1 MTASAVPMT
10 EGMPTGTQEHHVMD
24 DPAEA
29 PVEAPPE
36 ARAAMFRH
44 AVRAARDTRRFALT
58 LLLRR
63 RITVRQYR
71 IWCRDARADLRA
83 VKGEMRR
90 PERRRPRR
98 YS

>member
-1 MTASAVPMT
+1 
-10 EGMPTGTQEHHVMD
+10 MD
-24 DPAEA
+24 DLAEP
-29 PVEAPPE
+29 PVEAPPD

-44 AVRAARDTRRFALT
+44 AALAARDTRRFALT

-83 VKGEMRR
+83 VQREVRR
-90 PERRRPRR
+90 PERRPGR

>member
-1 MTASAVPMT
+1 MT
-10 EGMPTGTQEHHVMD
+10 EGIPAGTQEHTSWTTLQS
-24 DPAEA
+24 
-29 PVEAPPE
+29 PPSRPRPTRGRRCS
-36 ARAAMFRH
+36 ATRS
-44 AVRAARDTRRFALT
+44 RAARDTRRFALT

-83 VKGEMRR
+83 VKREVRR

>member
-1 MTASAVPMT
+1 
-10 EGMPTGTQEHHVMD
+10 MD
-24 DPAEA
+24 DLAEP
-29 PVEAPPE
+29 PVEAPPD

-44 AVRAARDTRRFALT
+44 AALAARDTRRFALA

-63 RITVRQYR
+63 RITVREYR
-71 IWCRDARADLRA
+71 TWCRDARADLRA